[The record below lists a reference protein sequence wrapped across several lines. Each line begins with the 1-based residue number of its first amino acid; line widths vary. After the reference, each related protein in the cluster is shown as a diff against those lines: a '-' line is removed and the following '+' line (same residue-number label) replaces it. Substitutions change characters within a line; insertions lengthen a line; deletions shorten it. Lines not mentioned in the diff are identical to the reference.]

1 MKKLAVIIGGFSLAS
16 AASALAAI
24 SCTPTPSCADLGYSA
39 SSGSCAGDYLT
50 CPFDTSKVHCINV
63 PDQCSELGYT
73 KVATN
78 GVYSCSEGQT
88 VSKCSKNTN
97 KYKCDGRACSYN
109 YYTSSNMPSCP
120 YTYCCKQ
127 AQYDNTNCYTWR
139 DNSSY
144 KEYEEDYARCK
155 AASQSVQEPPDCSYS
170 SYGCNPKNENGPA
183 FYMQRST
190 PGGNSVDACG
200 NAQYEFRSS
209 TAYHVQQYNSYDR
222 CSNNYGSSTP
232 CCDWIHPGMPGYDYK
247 QAGWQCNYSY
257 NGGSYGSE
265 SGSPVCLAEYAWPR
279 TYVFKGQSLKFTE
292 YCYQKYNI
300 WTNCGGLKFAGY
312 DAIPYNWD
320 HGRR

>member
-1 MKKLAVIIGGFSLAS
+1 MKKITLVWGGITFMGAATAMAAVN
-16 AASALAAI
+16 
-24 SCTPTPSCADLGYSA
+24 CTPAPTCSDLGYNASA
-39 SSGSCAGDYLT
+39 SSCSSDYLV

-63 PDQCSELGYT
+63 PDQCTELGYT

-78 GVYSCSEGQT
+78 GNYTCSEGQT
-88 VSKCSKNTN
+88 VSKCSKNTQ
-97 KYKCDGRACSYN
+97 KYKCEGTACSYN
-109 YYTSSNMPSCP
+109 YYMSSNMPSCP

-127 AQYDNTNCYTWR
+127 AQYNNTSCYTWR

-170 SYGCNPKNENGPA
+170 YNCDPKNQSGPG
-183 FYMQRST
+183 FYIQRST
-190 PGGNSVDACG
+190 TGGNSVDACG
-200 NAQYEFRSS
+200 NAQYEYVSS
-209 TAYHVQQYNSYDR
+209 TAYHIQQYDSYNR

-232 CCDWIHPGMPGYDYK
+232 CCDWIHPGMPGYSYQ
-247 QAGWQCNYSY
+247 QAGWQCSY
-257 NGGSYGSE
+257 YYNNGSYGSE

-279 TYVFKGQSLKFTE
+279 NYNFKGQSLTFTE

>member
-88 VSKCSKNTN
+88 VSKCSKNTT
-97 KYKCDGRACSYN
+97 KYKCEGTACSYG
-109 YYTSSNMPSCP
+109 YYLYANMPSCT
-120 YTYCCKQ
+120 YDYCCMK
-127 AQYDNTNCYTWR
+127 AQSSNTNCYTWIN
-139 DNSSY
+139 NSSY
-144 KEYEEDYARCK
+144 KNYEEDYARCK
-155 AASQSVQEPPDCSYS
+155 AASMAVTPPEDCEYQYNCTNINTYGPGFYQPRS
-170 SYGCNPKNENGPA
+170 S
-183 FYMQRST
+183 S
-190 PGGNSVDACG
+190 GGNYIDACG
-200 NAQYEFRSS
+200 GTQYE
-209 TAYHVQQYNSYDR
+209 AVQSEACNA
-222 CSNNYGSSTP
+222 GSFGYQSCYYQDYSLP
-232 CCDWIHPGMPGYDYK
+232 HCEYIVAGRPGYDYK
-247 QAGWQCNYSY
+247 ETGWRCDYFSNYS
-257 NGGSYGSE
+257 GSYGSE

-279 TYVFKGQSLKFTE
+279 TYVYKGQSLTFPQ

-300 WTNCGGLKFAGY
+300 WTYCKGLKFAGY
-312 DAIPYNWD
+312 DAIPYDWD
-320 HGRR
+320 NH